1 MMRNRGIRR
10 IAVIIATVLIFG
22 YAAFEARGMLRGP
35 IIVIEDPLSGA
46 TITEGLIRIT
56 GYAKNVQ
63 AITMNDRTIF
73 LSEEGRIEEP
83 VALLEGYNEVVFEG
97 TDRFGKMTVVE
108 LVLVYKPEEYVVP
121 KPLSPTASTSSA
133 ASTP

>member
-10 IAVIIATVLIFG
+10 VAVTIAAVLIFG

-63 AITMNDRTIF
+63 SITMNDRTIF
-73 LSEEGRIEEP
+73 LSEEGRIKEP
-83 VALLEGYNEVVFEG
+83 VALLEGYNELVFKG
-97 TDRFGKMTVVE
+97 TDRFGKSKRLE
-108 LVLVYKPEEYVVP
+108 LVLVYTPTEDIVP
-121 KPLSPTASTSSA
+121 GRPSPTAATSSA
-133 ASTP
+133 TGTE